1 MTTPLAHEP
10 RPGDG
15 LVPYMSLLVDRLYHR
30 LPEVYRTMD
39 AAGSD
44 WPFKRYLA
52 GTLDLAGQIDQTVV
66 DIAGDRPIGPAVP
79 QPWALSPADL
89 ADWAAARVTRA
100 SALGDPLQAEPEWL
114 PWMAQM
120 VGAQLDPAATVQEQR
135 ETIQYATSGWR
146 GGTRSAIADAAK
158 SVLTGSKYARVIPH
172 FKSAVGGGIE
182 PGTVWDIVIVTLTAE
197 TPDPNEV
204 LGAVLRKGV
213 KPAGAVLWHS
223 SYQAT
228 WEQIEAIFPQWRDW
242 EAAGSWD
249 AIQGAGLVFQGV
261 AGNLM
266 PNPSFE
272 VNTTGWAA
280 VGGITT
286 LGRVTGGV
294 DGTGFLRVTVSG
306 NGTGE
311 VISPNSSAVTP
322 GQSYTIGY
330 SQRTDLLRYTQFFIN
345 YYDSG
350 NTLIDQQG
358 VVIGDAPADV
368 WFRPA
373 GVSTAPPSAA
383 YMRIWIQVTGMLT
396 GEHWDLDA
404 VDVRSAT

>member
-1 MTTPLAHEP
+1 MTTPLPHEP

-15 LVPYMSLLVDRLYHR
+15 LVPFMSLLVDRLYHR

-39 AAGSD
+39 AVGSD
-44 WPFKRYLA
+44 WPFKRYL
-52 GTLDLAGQIDQTVV
+52 GGVLDLAGQIDQTIV
-66 DIAGDRPIGPAVP
+66 DIAGDRPVGPATP
-79 QPWALSPADL
+79 EPWSLSSVDL
-89 ADWAAARVTRA
+89 ADWRTSRATRP
-100 SALGDPLQAEPEWL
+100 SALGDPVQAPAAWL

-120 VGAQLDPAATVQEQR
+120 VGAPLDPAATEQER
-135 ETIQYATSGWR
+135 RDTILYATSGWR
-146 GGTRSAIADAAK
+146 GGTRAAIADAAK

-172 FKSAVGGGIE
+172 YKAAVGGGIE
-182 PGTVWDIVIVTLTAE
+182 PGAVWDIVIVTLTAE

-213 KPAGAVLWHS
+213 KPAGAVLSHS

-228 WEQIEAIFPQWRDW
+228 WDQIEAIFPQWRDW

-249 AIQGAGLVFQGV
+249 AIQGAGLVYQEIP
-261 AGNLM
+261 GNLM

-286 LGRVTGGV
+286 LGRVSGGV
-294 DGTGFLRVTVSG
+294 DGVGFLRVTVSS
-306 NGTGE
+306 NGAGE
-311 VISPNSSAVTP
+311 VISPNSLAVTP

-330 SQRTDLLRYTQFFIN
+330 SQRADLTRTTQFTVN

-350 NTLIDQQG
+350 NTLIDQQ
-358 VVIGDAPADV
+358 VIAVGSAPADV

-373 GVSTAPPSAA
+373 TVSTAPASAA
-383 YMRIWIQVTGMLT
+383 YLRLQIQVSGMLT
-396 GEHWDLDA
+396 GEYWDLDA
-404 VDVRSAT
+404 VDVRSTT

>member
-1 MTTPLAHEP
+1 MTTPLASEP

-15 LVPYMSLLVDRLYHR
+15 QVPYMTLLVDRLYHR

-39 AAGSD
+39 TVNSD

-52 GTLDLAGQIDQTVV
+52 GTLDLAGQIDETVV
-66 DIAGDRPIGPAVP
+66 DIIGDRPIGPALP
-79 QPWALSPADL
+79 EPWSLSTEDL
-89 ADWAAARVTRA
+89 TEWRASRVNRP
-100 SALGDPLQAEPEWL
+100 SALGDPVQAQTAWL

-120 VGAQLDPAATVQEQR
+120 VGALLDPAATEQEHR
-135 ETIQYATSGWR
+135 DTIRYATSGWR
-146 GGTRSAIADAAK
+146 GGTRGAIADAAR

-213 KPAGAVLWHS
+213 KPAGAILYHS

-228 WEQIEAIFPQWRDW
+228 WDQIEAIFPQWRDW
-242 EAAGSWD
+242 EDAGSWD
-249 AIQGAGLVFQGV
+249 AIQGAGLVYREIP
-261 AGNLM
+261 GNLM

-272 VNTTGWAA
+272 INTTGWAP
-280 VGGITT
+280 VGAITT

-294 DGTGFLRVTVSG
+294 DGTGFLRATVSA

-311 VISPNSSAVTP
+311 LISPSSTAVTP
-322 GQSYTIGY
+322 GQGYAIGY
-330 SQRTDLLRYTQFFIN
+330 SQRTDLDRYTQFFIN

-350 NTLIDQQG
+350 NSLIDQQG
-358 VVIGDAPADV
+358 VVVGTAPADI

-373 GVSTAPPSAA
+373 TVSVAPASAA
-383 YMRIWIQVTGMLT
+383 YLKIWIQVTGMLS

>member
-15 LVPYMSLLVDRLYHR
+15 LVPYMTSLVDRLYHR

-39 AAGSD
+39 AVGSD

-66 DIAGDRPIGPAVP
+66 DIAGDRPIGPALP
-79 QPWALSPADL
+79 EPWSLSTADL
-89 ADWAAARVTRA
+89 ADWRAARVTRA
-100 SALGDPLQAEPEWL
+100 SALGDPVQAEAAWL

-120 VGAQLDPAATVQEQR
+120 VGALLDPAATEQEHR
-135 ETIQYATSGWR
+135 DTIQYATSGWR
-146 GGTRSAIADAAK
+146 GGTRGAIADAAK

-172 FKSAVGGGIE
+172 FKSVLGGGIE
-182 PGTVWDIVIVTLTAE
+182 PGTVWDIVIVTITAE
-197 TPDPNEV
+197 TPDPGEV

-213 KPAGAVLWHS
+213 KPAGAILYHS

-228 WEQIEAIFPQWRDW
+228 WDQIESIFPQWRDW

-249 AIQGAGLVFQGV
+249 AIQEAGLVFRV
-261 AGNLM
+261 IPGNLM

-286 LGRVTGGV
+286 IGRVTGGV
-294 DGTGFLRVTVSG
+294 DGTGFLRATVSAG
-306 NGTGE
+306 GTGE
-311 VISPNSSAVTP
+311 IVSPNSAAVTP
-322 GQSYTIGY
+322 GQSYTVSY
-330 SQRTDLLRYTQFFIN
+330 SQRTDIDRYTQFFVS

-350 NTLIDQQG
+350 DVLLEHQG
-358 VVIGDAPADV
+358 VVVGTAPADN
-368 WFRPA
+368 WIRP
-373 GVSTAPPSAA
+373 GTVPVAPASAA
-383 YMRIWIQVTGMLT
+383 YLKIWIQVTGMLT

>member
-15 LVPYMSLLVDRLYHR
+15 LVPYMSVLVDRLYSR

-39 AAGSD
+39 TVNSD

-52 GTLDLAGQIDQTVV
+52 GALDLAGQIDQTVV
-66 DIAGDRPIGPAVP
+66 GITGDRPIGPLAP
-79 QPWALSPADL
+79 EPWALSAQEL
-89 ADWAAARVTRA
+89 LDWRAARATRA
-100 SALGDPLQAEPEWL
+100 SALGDPVQADAAWL
-114 PWMAQM
+114 TWMAQM
-120 VGAQLDPAATVQEQR
+120 VGARLDPAATEQER
-135 ETIQYATSGWR
+135 RDTIQYATSGWR

-158 SVLTGSKYARVIPH
+158 SVLTGTKYARVIPH
-172 FKSAVGGGIE
+172 FRSASGGGIE

-197 TPDPNEV
+197 TPDPAQV

-213 KPAGAVLWHS
+213 KPAGATLYHS
-223 SYQAT
+223 AYQAT

-249 AIQGAGLVFQGV
+249 AIQGAGLVYTPIP
-261 AGNLM
+261 GNLM

-294 DGTGFLRVTVSG
+294 DGTGFLRITVSA

-311 VISPNSSAVTP
+311 IISPNSLAVTP
-322 GQSYTIGY
+322 GQNYVIGY
-330 SQRTDLLRYTQFFIN
+330 SQRADLTRYTQFFVN

-350 NTLIDQQG
+350 NSLIDQQG
-358 VVIGDAPADV
+358 VVVGNADADI
-368 WFRPA
+368 WIRPA
-373 GVSTAPPSAA
+373 FVSTAPVSAA
-383 YMRIWIQVTGMLT
+383 YLRIWIQVTGMLS

-404 VDVRSAT
+404 VDVRSTT

>member
-15 LVPYMSLLVDRLYHR
+15 LVPFMTVLVDRLYHR

-52 GTLDLAGQIDQTVV
+52 GVLDLAGQIDQTVD
-66 DIAGDRPIGPAVP
+66 DIRGDRPIGPATP
-79 QPWALSPADL
+79 EPWSL
-89 ADWAAARVTRA
+89 AAAELDEWRA
-100 SALGDPLQAEPEWL
+100 SRAVRPSALGDPVQAPAAWL

-120 VGAQLDPAATVQEQR
+120 VGAPLDPAATEQER
-135 ETIQYATSGWR
+135 RDTIRYATSGWR
-146 GGTRSAIADAAK
+146 GGTRGAIADAAR

-172 FKSAVGGGIE
+172 FRSAVGGGIE
-182 PGTVWDIVIVTLTAE
+182 AGTVWDIVIVTLTAE

-213 KPAGAVLWHS
+213 KPAGAVLYHS
-223 SYQAT
+223 AYQAT
-228 WEQIEAIFPQWRDW
+228 WDQIESIFPQWRDW

-249 AIQGAGLVFQGV
+249 AIQGAGLVYQ
-261 AGNLM
+261 AIPGNLM

-272 VNTTGWAA
+272 ANTTGWAA

-286 LGRVTGGV
+286 LGRVSGGV
-294 DGTGFLRVTVSG
+294 DGTGFLRATVSA

-311 VISPNSSAVTP
+311 LISPNSSAVTP

-330 SQRTDLLRYTQFFIN
+330 SQRTDLDRTTQFTVN
-345 YYDSG
+345 YYNSG
-350 NTLIDQQG
+350 NTLIDQQNVLVG
-358 VVIGDAPADV
+358 TAPADT
-368 WFRPA
+368 WIRPGA
-373 GVSTAPPSAA
+373 VSVAPASAA
-383 YMRIWIQVTGMLT
+383 YLRIVIQVSGMLT

>member
-1 MTTPLAHEP
+1 MTTSLPHEP

-15 LVPYMSLLVDRLYHR
+15 LVPFMSLLADRLYHR

-39 AAGSD
+39 AVNSD

-52 GTLDLAGQIDQTVV
+52 GVVDLAGQIDQTVV
-66 DIAGDRPIGPAVP
+66 DINGDRPVGPAAP
-79 QPWALSPADL
+79 EPWSLSTEDLDEWRSSRALRP
-89 ADWAAARVTRA
+89 
-100 SALGDPLQAEPEWL
+100 SALGDPVQAQASWL

-120 VGAQLDPAATVQEQR
+120 VGAQLDPAATEQEHR
-135 ETIQYATSGWR
+135 DTIRYATSGWR

-172 FKSAVGGGIE
+172 FRSAVGGGIE
-182 PGTVWDIVIVTLTAE
+182 PGTVWDIVIVTITAE
-197 TPDPNEV
+197 TPDPSEV

-213 KPAGAVLWHS
+213 KPAGAVLYHS

-228 WEQIEAIFPQWRDW
+228 WDQIEAIFPQWRDW
-242 EAAGSWD
+242 ETAGSWD
-249 AIQGAGLVFQGV
+249 TIQQAGLVYRV
-261 AGNLM
+261 IPGNM
-266 PNPSFE
+266 MSNPSFE
-272 VNTTGWAA
+272 TNTTGWAA
-280 VGGITT
+280 VGLITT

-294 DGTGFLRVTVSG
+294 DGTGFLRATVSA

-311 VISPNSSAVTP
+311 VISPSTSAVTP
-322 GQSYTIGY
+322 GQNYAVGFSL
-330 SQRTDLLRYTQFFIN
+330 RTDIDRSAQFYVN
-345 YYDSG
+345 YYNSG
-350 NTLIDQQG
+350 NSLIDSQNVAIG
-358 VVIGDAPADV
+358 VAPADI

-373 GVSTAPPSAA
+373 VVSTAPASAA
-383 YMRIWIQVTGMLT
+383 YLKIWIQVSGMLS